1 MKIIELVNN
10 ISLPIS
16 NEEADVLGQFEA
28 NKIIAKEDMNPR
40 QIVVANQLVNKDIL
54 LRKNDQGK
62 ITYRKKI

>member
-28 NKIIAKEDMNPR
+28 NKIIAKED
-40 QIVVANQLVNKDIL
+40 IVDINKSYYFYFHL
-54 LRKNDQGK
+54 NK
-62 ITYRKKI
+62 